1 MANALVL
8 ATLASLT
15 TLVAPSAACG
25 CGAYI
30 SESSYVD
37 AETALVRIEGERET
51 IVMSL
56 RVQGT
61 SPSAAWVMP
70 VPGPA
75 QVSLGDAGVFDALA
89 RASAPKIVYVDSWI
103 PRLGAGSQAGAPQA
117 GSGVEVREHTVL
129 GPFEVARLASDDPT
143 ALTGWLT
150 DNGFELQPDVAQRL
164 AVYTDKGWE
173 IVAAKLTASA
183 AAELGDGDLDP
194 LQMTFDTETPVYP
207 MLLSQ
212 GADVAQ
218 TVRIYLL
225 GEHRFDVSTAAV
237 PGAMPQLGFA
247 GHVDDPQLGAYTS
260 GGTSYLTRFDQV
272 IDTPSSIV
280 GDYEFETAATDSAY
294 QEVVYVTRDRSW
306 ITVLAVVTVAAL
318 IPVALVIVAVSL
330 ALRRR
335 RPPLPGR

>member
-1 MANALVL
+1 MV
-8 ATLASLT
+8 ATLT
-15 TLVAPSAACG
+15 TLVVPSAACG

-37 AETALVRIEGERET
+37 AETALVRIEGARET

-75 QVSLGDAGVFDALA
+75 RVSLGDPDVFEARA
-89 RASAPKIVYVDSWI
+89 RASAPRVVYVDSWI
-103 PRLGAGSQAGAPQA
+103 PRLGTGSQAGAPQPGA
-117 GSGVEVREHTVL
+117 GVEVREHTVL

-143 ALTGWLT
+143 ALTGWLA
-150 DNGFELQPDVAQRL
+150 DNGFELQSDVAQRL

-183 AAELGDGDLDP
+183 AAELGDGDLEP
-194 LQMTFDTETPVYP
+194 LEMTFDTQTPVYP

-225 GEHRFDVSTAAV
+225 GEHRFDVATAAV
-237 PGAMPQLGFA
+237 PGVLPQLGFA
-247 GHVDDPQLGAYTS
+247 GRVDDPQLSAYTG
-260 GGTSYLTRFDQV
+260 GGTNYLTRFDQV
-272 IDTPSSIV
+272 LDTPSAIV
-280 GDYEFETAATDSAY
+280 GDYEFDTAATDSAY

-306 ITVLAVVTVAAL
+306 ITVLALLTVAAL
-318 IPVALVIVAVSL
+318 IPVVLVIVAATL
-330 ALRRR
+330 FLRRR
-335 RPPLPGR
+335 RRAALPGR